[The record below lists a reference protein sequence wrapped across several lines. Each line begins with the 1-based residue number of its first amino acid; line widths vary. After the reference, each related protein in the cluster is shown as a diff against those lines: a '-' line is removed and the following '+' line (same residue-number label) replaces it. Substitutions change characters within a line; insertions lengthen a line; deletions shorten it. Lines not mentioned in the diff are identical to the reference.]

1 MARGK
6 GQGCCCALAI
16 LVSLAIV
23 AVAVFLGVKFVTSS
37 LASDSAQENLVN
49 ATSPLST
56 ATPSTTPS
64 GQVDCSSRNA
74 SCGECI
80 GDVKCYFCYKDNS
93 CRLYP
98 ASAVLPTTECPLA
111 QVRWGAT
118 CDAGFSCWLC
128 AAVAVIAAV
137 GSHGA
142 VAAKVAVGCHGAV
155 AATAAVGLPGAV
167 AALAVVDNRANQ
179 MNPDNW
185 RYWNVRT

>member
-23 AVAVFLGVKFVTSS
+23 AVAVFLGVKFVTSA

-56 ATPSTTPS
+56 ATPPTTPS

-98 ASAVLPTTECPLA
+98 ASAVLPTDECPLA

-118 CDAGFSCWLC
+118 CNVSFEVLVI
-128 AAVAVIAAV
+128 AVAIV
-137 GSHGA
+137 GG
-142 VAAKVAVGCHGAV
+142 VLV
-155 AATAAVGLPGAV
+155 L
-167 AALAVVDNRANQ
+167 ALCCCCCCCCCCGGGDDGGHTWMDFKWARDNHANQ
-179 MNPDNW
+179 MNPNNW
-185 RYWNVRT
+185 RFWSSRGY